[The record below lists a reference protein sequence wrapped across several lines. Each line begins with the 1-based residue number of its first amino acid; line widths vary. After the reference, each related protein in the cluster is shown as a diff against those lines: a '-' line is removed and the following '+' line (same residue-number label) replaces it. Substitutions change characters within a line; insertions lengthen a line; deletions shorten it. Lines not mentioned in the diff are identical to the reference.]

1 MPKSLTRVSRTK
13 KEHLSVDPSR
23 GQFWKAG
30 SEKARQKG
38 AHVSAR
44 GDDRSRF
51 SAHART
57 CAYARYGGSGT
68 QAPPSSFPGISPT
81 RWRRCVPLFLS
92 FFFLTSGKTVGIRDM
107 CVPIHTPRSWFARG
121 RIGGENPCGVW
132 KESPNAGGRR
142 TIGGAKGERMRQGWE
157 DDRTYAVHGR
167 HKAANP
173 WEYRACASG
182 PARGLHELYG
192 LSLFP
197 PRFSLLPQTSGCS
210 LHAWHSGPRTEIS
223 STRGYVKRATSPA
236 SMLPPTAR
244 AGRVSVAW
252 MQKEPYRWAKIFI

>member
-68 QAPPSSFPGISPT
+68 QASPSSFPGISPT

-92 FFFLTSGKTVGIRDM
+92 FFSLRAGRLWEFGTCACLYTR
-107 CVPIHTPRSWFARG
+107 RARG
-121 RIGGENPCGVW
+121 SREGEWGGENPCGVW

-142 TIGGAKGERMRQGWE
+142 TAGGAKGGRMRQGWE

-192 LSLFP
+192 LSFFP
-197 PRFSLLPQTSGCS
+197 PRSSLLHQTSGCS
-210 LHAWHSGPRTEIS
+210 LHARHSGPRTEIS
-223 STRGYVKRATSPA
+223 STRGYIKRATSPA